1 MKAVFW
7 LGVLTALAMVAGTG
21 TVLAAVDGPDAGS
34 GATTEAVKAAL
45 PLVSVNPTPAVTTVV
60 VPAPRPADSCAL
72 SEAAANPTRPA
83 WDYAASTTQCGIAEV
98 DSGWMEQ
105 PMGSGV
111 RQQMLT
117 SSVRYGLTPKMDL
130 RWGFT
135 VHMTQS
141 GGSTGS
147 LEGIG
152 DQWLSARFRFYE
164 QGRRMPAMALLYAVK
179 IPSANPAKGF
189 GTGFVDHQLIFVV
202 SRDLGKYHFDF
213 NTVGTVAG
221 SAQGHDGAAQ
231 FGLAMT
237 RPVNAKLSLIL
248 ESYGGPQPGTPDR
261 FGAAFGGGTYALHPG
276 LVFDAAYTRTYT
288 AGTPR
293 QQILFGFTLAMR
305 PGFSPLPTGSS
316 FARLLGR

>member
-34 GATTEAVKAAL
+34 GATTEAVKAAP

-60 VPAPRPADSCAL
+60 VLAPRPADSYAL

-135 VHMTQS
+135 DHMTQS
-141 GGSTGS
+141 SWATGS

-152 DQWLSARFRFYE
+152 DQWLSARYRFHE
-164 QGRRMPAMALLYAVK
+164 QGRRLPAMALLYAAK

-189 GTGFVDHQLIFVV
+189 GTGFVDHQLIFIA
-202 SRDLGKYHFDF
+202 SRDLGKNHLDF
-213 NTVGTVAG
+213 NIVGTVAG
-221 SAQGHDGAAQ
+221 SALGHDGAAQ
-231 FGLAMT
+231 IGLAMT

-248 ESYGGPQPGTPDR
+248 ESYGGPQPGTSNR
-261 FGAAFGGGTYALHPG
+261 FGAALAGAAYTLRPT
-276 LVFDAAYTRTYT
+276 LVADAAYSRTYT
-288 AGTPR
+288 AGSPR
-293 QQILFGFTLAMR
+293 QQFMFGFTFAAR
-305 PGFSPLPTGSS
+305 PGLPLLPKGSS
-316 FARLLGR
+316 LARLVGR

>member
-1 MKAVFW
+1 
-7 LGVLTALAMVAGTG
+7 MVAGTG
-21 TVLAAVDGPDAGS
+21 TVLAAADGPDAGS

-135 VHMTQS
+135 DHMTQS
-141 GGSTGS
+141 SGATGS

-152 DQWLSARFRFYE
+152 DQWLSARYRFHE
-164 QGRRMPAMALLYAVK
+164 QGRRLPAMALLYAAK

-189 GTGFVDHQLIFVV
+189 GTGFVDHQLIFIA
-202 SRDLGKYHFDF
+202 SRDLGKNHLDF
-213 NTVGTVAG
+213 NIVGTVAG
-221 SAQGHDGAAQ
+221 SALGHDGAAQ

-248 ESYGGPQPGTPDR
+248 ESYGGPQPGTSDR
-261 FGAAFGGGTYALHPG
+261 FGAAFTGVTYAVRPW
-276 LVFDAAYTRTYT
+276 LVLDGAYSRTYT
-288 AGTPR
+288 AGSPR
-293 QQILFGFTLAMR
+293 QQVMFGSTWALR
-305 PGFSPLPTGSS
+305 PGIAQLPRNSLIG
-316 FARLLGR
+316 RLLGR